1 LSREEDSRI
10 GPTVNE
16 SRSGLGQATPTCSQ
30 YAERMEAPII
40 QLRYDILSDKTHIAD
55 GIGFLCDRLY
65 LGWQGRR
72 QQATEVIRTQQG
84 SLPDVN
90 CRLCARSYADGRARG
105 R

>member
-1 LSREEDSRI
+1 
-10 GPTVNE
+10 
-16 SRSGLGQATPTCSQ
+16 
-30 YAERMEAPII
+30 MEARTI
-40 QLRYDILSDKTHIAD
+40 QLRYDILNDKTHIAD

-72 QQATEVIRTQQG
+72 QQATEVIRTHQG
-84 SLPDVN
+84 VLPDVN